1 MQFHLNNGQ
10 AKAVKTGQRLGEDRA
25 VRPKSLPEHTG
36 DPRVTQELP
45 KSYPRATQGLP
56 KGYPRDAQG
65 TNTGATPEQHRISS
79 RSPAGCTMHD
89 AHAALVQVA
98 ITMPSA
104 ALTEDDAERP

>member
-1 MQFHLNNGQ
+1 M
-10 AKAVKTGQRLGEDRA
+10 AKPRRSKPGSGLAKTAQCDRNPSQSTPA
-25 VRPKSLPEHTG
+25 
-36 DPRVTQELP
+36 TQELP

-56 KGYPRDAQG
+56 KGYPRATQG
-65 TNTGATPEQHRISS
+65 MPTGATPEQHRISS